1 MHQSI
6 EKLLGVQKLD
16 REISLLE
23 EAKSRRPME
32 LSDDLRKVASGKDV
46 VSRVEDEIKACRM
59 EIDKGELK
67 IRELDADIEKSTIA
81 MTAANTNH
89 EYSIFK
95 GQIAKYGEEQGG
107 LEEEVLETMN
117 HLDGLQ
123 GKKAELERDL
133 ADTEKAYQRKETEVN
148 GLVKELD
155 SKVGGLKDERGQLTS
170 DVDGDHFAI
179 YERIRSKVDGDSIV
193 PVEKKAEE
201 EGVFFCQG
209 CYMRVTKQELN
220 QLALAQELLTCRS
233 CSRLLFLEG

>member
-16 REISLLE
+16 REISSLE
-23 EAKSRRPME
+23 EAKIRRPME
-32 LSDDLRKVASGKDV
+32 LGDDLRKVASGKAS
-46 VSRVEDEIKACRM
+46 VSLVEDEIKACRM

-67 IRELDADIEKSTIA
+67 IREFDAEIEKSTIA
-81 MTAANTNH
+81 MNAANTNN
-89 EYSIFK
+89 EYNIFK
-95 GQIAKYGEEQGG
+95 EQIAKHGGEQGILEEQ
-107 LEEEVLETMN
+107 VLEIMS

-123 GKKAELERDL
+123 GKKGELERDL
-133 ADTEKAYQRKETEVN
+133 ADTEKAYQRKESEVN

-155 SKVGGLKDERGQLTS
+155 VKVAGLKEERGQLI
-170 DVDGDHFAI
+170 VEVNGDHLAI
-179 YERIRSKVDGDSIV
+179 YERIMNKVDGDSVV

-220 QLALAQELLTCRS
+220 QLALEQELLTCRS